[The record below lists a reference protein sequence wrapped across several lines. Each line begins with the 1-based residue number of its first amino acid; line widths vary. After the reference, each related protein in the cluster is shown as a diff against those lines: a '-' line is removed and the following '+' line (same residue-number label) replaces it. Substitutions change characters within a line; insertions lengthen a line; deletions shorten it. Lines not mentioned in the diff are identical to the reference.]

1 MLEVVHLVESARYHL
16 FNLERL
22 TSGNGSAPPAF
33 ESGVDFTGAELD
45 AHWRTMASWIE
56 FEAFLSAGKRC
67 LDRAWCCL
75 GELLGPETSEIRT
88 LGGVMYN
95 LNKKVKDESI
105 KEFINRLPYFS
116 NLKTAWMEWGQ
127 ELADLRNYV
136 EHQSPLGGRSFGFS
150 QKTDTGTI
158 IRIFIP
164 DEIPAGKEKVPKRTL
179 TFSKQL
185 TANDYGRSAMV
196 RLDQLVHALLGE
208 GEILKYMPL

>member
-22 TSGNGSAPPAF
+22 TSGNESSSPAF
-33 ESGVDFTGAELD
+33 KSGVDFAGEELD

-88 LGGVMYN
+88 LGGAIYN
-95 LNKKVKDESI
+95 LNKKVNDERI

-116 NLKTAWMEWGQ
+116 HLKTAWAEWGR

-136 EHQSPLGGRSFGFS
+136 EHQAPLGGRSFGFS
-150 QKTDTGTI
+150 QETEKGTV

-164 DEIPAGKEKVPKRTL
+164 DEIPARKEKLPKRAL

-185 TANDYGRSAMV
+185 TANDYGNNAMV
-196 RLDQLVHALLGE
+196 RLDQLVHVLLGE
-208 GEILKYMPL
+208 GEMLKYVQL